1 MGKKF
6 FHDNLQGKSGTRP
19 SSSWGRVPFVCLSV
33 AREQPA
39 EDADAATDEQETGSE
54 QQQRG
59 RYDGISNSTN
69 VIEDSSANLGKIS
82 NQSFHSVNNRL

>member
-33 AREQPA
+33 ARQQPA
-39 EDADAATDEQETGSE
+39 KDADAATDEQEARSE
-54 QQQRG
+54 QQQG
-59 RYDGISNSTN
+59 SFSDGGSDSANLR
-69 VIEDSSANLGKIS
+69 EDSSTNSAKIS
-82 NQSFHSVNNRL
+82 NQFSHNIDSL